1 MPAAAPCGLTT
12 ASSGVGARPRAWRS
26 RACRTAASTVS
37 PAPRISPV
45 SSPSG
50 YHQATQPPGS
60 AGRTTDTLVANP
72 DLLMPG
78 LKLVGRQTPTAGGP
92 LDLLGVDRYGR
103 LTLFELKRGTLTR
116 EAVAQVIDYAADL
129 ESMDLAELAGLL
141 AKESGERGI
150 DEIEDFEE
158 WYGQRFGEPE
168 LTSLRPLRMFLVG
181 LGADERAERMVDF
194 LANNSGMDISLIT
207 FHGFAYGG
215 KTLLA
220 RQVHVEGV
228 ADSESRSARRHLSV
242 AEKKARLDERAEE
255 SGVTELLGAVREMFR
270 ENWPVSKMHPGALG
284 LSVKLQKRSHARIDV
299 GENGEVRI
307 VFFPRAKALCPDEFE
322 QPVEAISHTTWPLDR
337 DPLGDADAEIHFRL
351 TAEDWAAHKET
362 LTRLVRAV
370 HDAQTLAAK

>member
-1 MPAAAPCGLTT
+1 MDEFKIWALED
-12 ASSGVGARPRAWRS
+12 ASSVVELESQRQMEAES
-26 RACRTAASTVS
+26 LFE
-37 PAPRISPV
+37 
-45 SSPSG
+45 
-50 YHQATQPPGS
+50 
-60 AGRTTDTLVANP
+60 DTLVANP
-72 DLLMPG
+72 DLLTPG

-103 LTLFELKRGTLTR
+103 LALFELKRGTLTR

-158 WYGQRFGEPE
+158 WYGQRFGERE

-207 FHGFAYGG
+207 FHGFAYGR

-228 ADSESRSARRHLSV
+228 ADSESRSGRRYVSV
-242 AEKKARLDERAEE
+242 AEKRARLDERVEK
-255 SGVTELLGAVREMFR
+255 SGVTELFGAVREMFR
-270 ENWPVSKMHPGALG
+270 ENWPVSKMRPGALG
-284 LSVKLQKRSHARIDV
+284 LRVKLQKRSHARIGV

-322 QPVEAISHTTWPLDR
+322 QPVAAISHTTYPPDR

-351 TAEDWAAHKET
+351 TAEDWETHKET
-362 LTRLVRAV
+362 LTRLARAV
-370 HDAQTLAAK
+370 YDAQTHAAK